1 MRMLVSR
8 IGCLVTFLWVAA
20 VTGLHAQQTP
30 PPSTVLTPVPRVLWF
45 SGAFRPADH
54 LPVAPVETVT
64 VAVYRD
70 RDGGD
75 ALWRETQTVT
85 MEADGRYSLLM
96 GSTVTDGLP
105 LECFTTRPGCWGNSR
120 ASTTRRTNIGST
132 TLPRAARSI
141 S

>member
-30 PPSTVLTPVPRVLWF
+30 PPSTILTPVPRVLWF

-85 MEADGRYSLLM
+85 MEADCTDARVGAAGRVLKHSQ
-96 GSTVTDGLP
+96 
-105 LECFTTRPGCWGNSR
+105 RPVHAPSAPHAHGCGRGCPGRPSR
-120 ASTTRRTNIGST
+120 AD
-132 TLPRAARSI
+132 L
-141 S
+141 